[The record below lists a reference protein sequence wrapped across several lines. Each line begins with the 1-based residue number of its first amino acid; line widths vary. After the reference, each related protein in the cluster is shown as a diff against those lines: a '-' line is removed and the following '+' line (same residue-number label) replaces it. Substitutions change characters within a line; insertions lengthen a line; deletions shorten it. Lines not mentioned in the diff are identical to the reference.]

1 MNTKIK
7 TDERVERIVLAI
19 GRDTISRRGII
30 AALHLHQKGRRNFCD
45 NYLYPAVGLGLVRM
59 KYQDIPSL
67 PDQAYLLTPKGLE
80 FLEELEE
87 RVKKE
92 QA

>member
-7 TDERVERIVLAI
+7 TEERVKRIVLAI
-19 GRDTISRRGII
+19 GRDTISRRGIM
-30 AALHLHQKGRRNFCD
+30 AALHLHQTGRRNFCD
-45 NYLYPAVGLGLVRM
+45 NYLHPAVGLGLVRM

-67 PDQAYLLTPKGLE
+67 PEQAYLLTKKGLE

-87 RVKKE
+87 KAKKE

>member
-7 TDERVERIVLAI
+7 TTERVEQIVLAI

-30 AALHLHQKGRRNFCD
+30 SALHLHQKGRRNFCD
-45 NYLYPAVGLGLVRM
+45 NYLYPAMDLGLVRM
-59 KYQDIPSL
+59 KYQDVPSM
-67 PDQAYLLTPKGLE
+67 PEQAYLLTKKGLD

-87 RVKKE
+87 KAKKE
-92 QA
+92 RV